1 MAYELEG
8 INPSH
13 SFGDYM
19 VFNVFQWPPIVDYCR
34 TVAPAIMDQVSDWL
48 VNEGQGLNRGDDAE
62 LGRLLMVSLLDGRFE
77 QAATEFDPAEYLASP
92 DLLGNAMLNTEFA
105 RAAGMQ
111 PVGEFELER
120 NHLLRLSLFLGV
132 CGGFRV
138 R

>member
-13 SFGDYM
+13 SFGDYI

-34 TVAPAIMDQVSDWL
+34 AVAPSIMDQVDDWL
-48 VNEGQGLNRGDDAE
+48 VNEGQGLDRAAAAE

-77 QAATEFDPAEYLASP
+77 QAAADFNPAEYLARP
-92 DLLGNAMLNTEFA
+92 DLMGNAMLNTEFA
-105 RAAGMQ
+105 RVTGME
-111 PVGEFELER
+111 PAGEFELNRE
-120 NHLLRLSLFLGV
+120 LLLQLALFLGV

-138 R
+138 L

>member
-13 SFGDYM
+13 SFGDYI
-19 VFNVFQWPPIVDYCR
+19 VFNVFQWPPMIDYCR
-34 TVAPAIMDQVSDWL
+34 TVAPAIMDQVDDWL
-48 VNEGQGLNRGDDAE
+48 VNEGQGLDHADAAQ

-77 QAATEFDPAEYLASP
+77 QAAAEFDPEEYRARP
-92 DLLGNAMLNTEFA
+92 ELLGNAMLNTEFA
-105 RAAGMQ
+105 RITGMQ
-111 PVGEFELER
+111 PAGEFELNR
-120 NHLLRLSLFLGV
+120 DHLLLLSLFLGV

>member
-13 SFGDYM
+13 SFGDYI

-34 TVAPAIMDQVSDWL
+34 TVTPAIMDQVSDWL
-48 VNEGQGLNRGDDAE
+48 VNEGQGLNRGDAAE

-77 QAATEFDPAEYLASP
+77 QASAEFNPAEYFTRP
-92 DLLGNAMLNTEFA
+92 DLLGNAMLETEFA
-105 RAAGMQ
+105 HATGMQ
-111 PVGEFELER
+111 PAGEFELNREG
-120 NHLLRLSLFLGV
+120 LMRLSLFLGV

-138 R
+138 L

>member
-13 SFGDYM
+13 SFGDYI

-34 TVAPAIMDQVSDWL
+34 TIAPVIMDQVADWL
-48 VNEGQGLNRGDDAE
+48 PNDGQGLDRVDAAE

-77 QAATEFDPAEYLASP
+77 RAAAEFNPAEYLTRP

-105 RAAGMQ
+105 RATGMQ
-111 PVGEFELER
+111 PAGEFELKR
-120 NHLLRLSLFLGV
+120 DHLLQLSLFLGV

-138 R
+138 L